1 MDFYL
6 TLLLFIICLLY
17 LILIVS
23 YAFFFSKA
31 IELEITDTIDNPLK
45 VSVIIPARN
54 EAHCIGNILNLL
66 KNQTYPSEFT
76 EIIIVDDDSTD
87 DTYKIVNSFS
97 EQNSLLN
104 CKILRISEN
113 KSNIKYK
120 KQAVSKAISISEG
133 DLIITTDAD
142 CSVGPDWIKCIVSA
156 YRKTNAK
163 MLVGMVAYHNDNT
176 VFEKMQHLE
185 FLSLIASGIA
195 AIQSGFP
202 IMCNGANLIYEKKA
216 YHDVNGFYSNDK
228 FASGDDVFLLLKI
241 KKFFGN
247 NSIFALTDPGTLVYT
262 QASKTLKDF
271 TNQRLRWASKTSGY
285 RDINILLVAGIVFVF
300 NLGILICFLY
310 GIIDPDFFVYA
321 LIMIVFKI
329 VVDFPILH
337 RITLYMNRKDLLKYY
352 IPLQI
357 LYFPYILI
365 IGVLSNFI
373 SYRWK
378 GRIISK

>member
-66 KNQTYPSEFT
+66 KNQTYPSEFI

>member
-31 IELEITDTIDNPLK
+31 IELEITDTIDNPVK

-66 KNQTYPSEFT
+66 KNQTYPSEFI

-87 DTYKIVNSFS
+87 DTYKIVNSFT

-241 KKFFGN
+241 KKYFGN
-247 NSIFALTDPGTLVYT
+247 NSIFALTDPRTLVYT

-337 RITLYMNRKDLLKYY
+337 RITLYMNRKDLLKFY

>member
-31 IELEITDTIDNPLK
+31 IELEITDTIDNPVK

-66 KNQTYPSEFT
+66 KNQTYPSEFI

-87 DTYKIVNSFS
+87 DTYKIVNSFT

-104 CKILRISEN
+104 CKILKISEN

-247 NSIFALTDPGTLVYT
+247 NSIFALTDPRTLVYT

>member
-31 IELEITDTIDNPLK
+31 IELEITDTIDNPVK

-66 KNQTYPSEFT
+66 KNQTYPSEFI

-142 CSVGPDWIKCIVSA
+142 CSVGPDWIKCIVTA
-156 YRKTNAK
+156 YKKTNAK

-241 KKFFGN
+241 KKYFGN
-247 NSIFALTDPGTLVYT
+247 NSIFALTDPRTLVYT

-310 GIIDPDFFVYA
+310 GIVDSGFFVYA

>member
-31 IELEITDTIDNPLK
+31 IELEITDTIDNPVK

-66 KNQTYPSEFT
+66 KNQTYPSEFI

-87 DTYKIVNSFS
+87 DTYKIVNSFT

-104 CKILRISEN
+104 CKILKISEN

-241 KKFFGN
+241 KKYFGN
-247 NSIFALTDPGTLVYT
+247 NSIFALTDPRTLVYT

-310 GIIDPDFFVYA
+310 GIVDSGFFVYA

>member
-66 KNQTYPSEFT
+66 KNQTYPSEFI

-87 DTYKIVNSFS
+87 DTYKIVNSFT

-104 CKILRISEN
+104 CKILKISEN

-247 NSIFALTDPGTLVYT
+247 NSIFALTDPRTLVYT

>member
-31 IELEITDTIDNPLK
+31 IELEITDTIDNPVK

-66 KNQTYPSEFT
+66 KNQTYPSEFI

-87 DTYKIVNSFS
+87 DTYKIVNSFT

-104 CKILRISEN
+104 CKILRISES

-142 CSVGPDWIKCIVSA
+142 CSVGPDWIKCIVTA
-156 YRKTNAK
+156 YKKTNAK

-202 IMCNGANLIYEKKA
+202 IMCNGANLIYEKIA

-241 KKFFGN
+241 KKYFGN
-247 NSIFALTDPGTLVYT
+247 NSIFALTDPRTLVYT

-310 GIIDPDFFVYA
+310 GIVDSGFFVYA
-321 LIMIVFKI
+321 LIMILFKI

-378 GRIISK
+378 GRTISK

>member
-31 IELEITDTIDNPLK
+31 IELEITDTIDNPVK

-66 KNQTYPSEFT
+66 KNQTYPSEFI

-87 DTYKIVNSFS
+87 DTYKIVNSFT

-104 CKILRISEN
+104 CKILKISEN

-241 KKFFGN
+241 KKYFGN

>member
-31 IELEITDTIDNPLK
+31 IELEITDTIDNPVK

-66 KNQTYPSEFT
+66 KNQTYPSEFI

-87 DTYKIVNSFS
+87 DTYKIVNSFT

-104 CKILRISEN
+104 CKILKISEN

-202 IMCNGANLIYEKKA
+202 IMCNGANLIYEKIA

-247 NSIFALTDPGTLVYT
+247 NSIFALTDPRTLVYT

-310 GIIDPDFFVYA
+310 GIVDSGFFVYA

>member
-23 YAFFFSKA
+23 YAFFFNKA
-31 IELEITDTIDNPLK
+31 IALKITDIIDNPVK

-66 KNQTYPSEFT
+66 KNQTYPSEFI

-87 DTYKIVNSFS
+87 DTYKIVNSFT

-156 YRKTNAK
+156 YKKTNAK

-195 AIQSGFP
+195 AIQLGFP

-241 KKFFGN
+241 KKYFGN
-247 NSIFALTDPGTLVYT
+247 NSIFALTDPETLVYT

-337 RITLYMNRKDLLKYY
+337 RITLYMNRKDLLKFY

>member
-66 KNQTYPSEFT
+66 KNQTYPSEFI

-142 CSVGPDWIKCIVSA
+142 CSVGPDWIKCIVTA
-156 YRKTNAK
+156 YKKTNAK

-202 IMCNGANLIYEKKA
+202 IMCNGANLIYEKIA

-241 KKFFGN
+241 KKYFGN
-247 NSIFALTDPGTLVYT
+247 NSIFALTDPRTLVYT

>member
-6 TLLLFIICLLY
+6 ILLLFIICLLY

-31 IELEITDTIDNPLK
+31 IELEITDTIDNPVK
-45 VSVIIPARN
+45 VCVIIPARN

-66 KNQTYPSEFT
+66 KNQTYPSEFI

-87 DTYKIVNSFS
+87 DTYKIINSFT

-156 YRKTNAK
+156 YKKTNAK

-216 YHDVNGFYSNDK
+216 YHDVNGFCSNDK

-241 KKFFGN
+241 KKYFGN
-247 NSIFALTDPGTLVYT
+247 NSIFALTDPETLVYT

-310 GIIDPDFFVYA
+310 GIVDPGFFVYA

>member
-31 IELEITDTIDNPLK
+31 IELEITDTIDNPVK

-66 KNQTYPSEFT
+66 KNQTYPSEFI

-87 DTYKIVNSFS
+87 DTYKIVNSFT

-104 CKILRISEN
+104 CKILKISEN

-310 GIIDPDFFVYA
+310 GIVDSGFFVYA